1 MMNEAMPH
9 RLVPVLREFLCEHV
23 GAREVS
29 VLLADYELQEL
40 RLLSPGDGEQLIL
53 PQHRP
58 GPRVAWAVVTRD
70 LPARQLLAHTEPR
83 SGTARREVTSGGV
96 PSDETL
102 GITVDGSA

>member
-1 MMNEAMPH
+1 MRAA
-9 RLVPVLREFLCEHV
+9 

-40 RLLSPGDGEQLIL
+40 RLLSPGDGEQLTL

-58 GPRVAWAVVTRD
+58 GPRVARAVVTRD